1 MNKDRNRIIF
11 YIISSIICGFALPWL
26 CDLLRIKVVLK
37 VVIVLFI
44 INLIYAFVFGIML
57 ARYHD
62 SLWYQLLMPCIF
74 AITTL
79 IMKLN
84 AHIVCI
90 FFSNCIFIGF
100 LLRLFIIYRN
110 QQKREIMCLSFLFI

>member
-26 CDLLRIKVVLK
+26 CNLLRIKVVLK

-84 AHIVCI
+84 AHMYAYFLAIVYLLV
-90 FFSNCIFIGF
+90 SYLGYLSFIGINKKE
-100 LLRLFIIYRN
+100 R
-110 QQKREIMCLSFLFI
+110 